1 MSNLSSFDLTGKRAI
16 VTGGSRGLGSGSAE
30 GLMEAGASVAIF
42 GTSETVYKKADE
54 FNRKG
59 YPCKGYIAD
68 LSDRKKRK
76 DVFEEAVRDLGGLDI
91 IIQAAGIQR
100 RHPVPDF
107 PVEDWYE
114 VLEVNLT
121 AVFDLSQMAIRE
133 FLKKD
138 WVPGNPSRGKI
149 INYASVCSFFGGYT
163 IPAYS
168 AAKGGVMQLTK
179 DLCNE
184 VTSKGIN
191 VNAVAPGYMETRM
204 NTAFFEDPSY
214 KERYNNITSRIPA
227 GRWGTPDDMKGITC
241 FLSSSASD
249 YLSGCIIPVD
259 GGYLVR

>member
-1 MSNLSSFDLTGKRAI
+1 M
-16 VTGGSRGLGSGSAE
+16 
-30 GLMEAGASVAIF
+30 
-42 GTSETVYKKADE
+42 
-54 FNRKG
+54 
-59 YPCKGYIAD
+59 
-68 LSDRKKRK
+68 
-76 DVFEEAVRDLGGLDI
+76 DI

-107 PVEDWYE
+107 PLEDWYE